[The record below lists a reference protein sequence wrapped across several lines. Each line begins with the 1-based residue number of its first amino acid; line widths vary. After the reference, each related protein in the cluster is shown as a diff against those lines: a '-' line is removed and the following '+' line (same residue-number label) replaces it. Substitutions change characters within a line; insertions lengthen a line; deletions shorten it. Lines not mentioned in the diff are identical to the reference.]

1 LPHFFI
7 GALTLSKD
15 DTGVISGVLVVLG
28 EDLGGKEVTDSEK
41 EAITAL
47 CAAGALVGAIL
58 AGITSDKYGRK
69 PAIWFSSILFVSIQ
83 AGGDESSREPTTNDH
98 PTCRPSVPLSKQ
110 PPSRSSRCVLD
121 AFVSDLEWAAL
132 A

>member
-1 LPHFFI
+1 MSFHRSRTLFNL
-7 GALTLSKD
+7 ARSTQLLTLSFPD

-28 EDLGGKEVTDSEK
+28 TDLGGREITDSEK

-69 PAIWFSSILFVSIQ
+69 PAIWFSSVLFVRGI
-83 AGGDESSREPTTNDH
+83 SSLTQHLARTDLF
-98 PTCRPSVPLSKQ
+98 CVRRLLVPLFKQ
-110 PPSRSSRCVLD
+110 LRTASHRCVLV
-121 AFVSDLEWAAL
+121 VS
-132 A
+132 

>member
-1 LPHFFI
+1 
-7 GALTLSKD
+7 
-15 DTGVISGVLVVLG
+15 VLG
-28 EDLGGKEVTDSEK
+28 DDLGGKEVTDSEK

-83 AGGDESSREPTTNDH
+83 ARGDDIRQEPMADDH
-98 PTCRPSVPLSKQ
+98 PTCRPSVPLSKR

-121 AFVSDLEWAAL
+121 ASVSDLEWAAP

>member
-1 LPHFFI
+1 MSIIDTHI
-7 GALTLSKD
+7 D

-28 EDLGGKEVTDSEK
+28 TDLGGREVTDSEK

-69 PAIWFSSILFVSIQ
+69 PAIWFSSILFVRIR
-83 AGGDESSREPTTNDH
+83 AVGPVHEENNKTDNALI
-98 PTCRPSVPLSKQ
+98 CRPSAPSSRR
-110 PPSRSSRCVLD
+110 PPSKSSKCALV
-121 AFVSDLEWAAL
+121 AFAL
-132 A
+132 ALESGPPA